1 MRLFTRLLIS
11 HSAPLLVVTCALALT
26 LVALLRMTA
35 VLDALGHDELGTL
48 QREGELHRSAW
59 ALDVAM
65 RHGHDD
71 CMAERATPTRA
82 RIEGDVAELGLA
94 LELFDTRGAMAE
106 LVERYLEL
114 AAELLDAK
122 DVCAVLTRPS
132 YQEQRSLLD
141 EELTNI
147 WVARLDELHAEV
159 TRKDEEARQIGTTAA
174 FAGMVLAASSLL
186 LAALVAGRLARI
198 VNQPLTS
205 LAEITRRVGRGD
217 FSTPVAIE
225 GPIEM
230 IELADELERMR
241 LQLEQLET
249 LKQGI
254 LASISHELRTPLSKI
269 REALAL
275 LADGVVGALD
285 PRQTQVVQIARE
297 ACEREIRMVTT
308 LLDLSRLRA
317 GSPVRVRDG
326 SSLDSVLESAVQ
338 DERADADT
346 RGVIVRLELVGDSPA
361 IQLDHVLI
369 ERTVANLV
377 RNAVA
382 VSSPGQEVVVH
393 REVLSGPD
401 VAAARASLAPS
412 WACVTVR
419 DHGPG
424 VPAEIRETVFD
435 AFVTRAVP
443 RSPKGLGFGL
453 GLALAR
459 EVARAHGGDLELDE
473 PSGDGATFRLWL
485 PLGDRTGFE
494 RRKPPRSLGLEPT
507 ESEELGSHARRTA
520 D

>member
-1 MRLFTRLLIS
+1 MRLFSRLLIS

-35 VLDALGHDELGTL
+35 VLDSLGHDELGSL
-48 QREGELHRSAW
+48 RREGDLHHAAW
-59 ALDVAM
+59 DLDVAM
-65 RHGHDD
+65 RHGQDD
-71 CMAERATPTRA
+71 CQAERPVPPRA
-82 RIEGDVAELGLA
+82 RIERDAGALRVA
-94 LELFDTRGAMAE
+94 LEQSESATNAMKQ
-106 LVERYLEL
+106 LVERYLDL
-114 AAELLDAK
+114 ADELLGNE
-122 DVCAVLTRPS
+122 VCTALTNPV
-132 YQEQRSLLD
+132 YQEQRAVLD
-141 EELTNI
+141 EELTNL

-159 TRKDEEARQIGTTAA
+159 TRKDEEARQIGVTAA
-174 FAGMVLAASSLL
+174 FAGMVLAASSLV

-198 VNQPLTS
+198 VNRPLNS

-217 FSTPVAIE
+217 FRTPVAVE

-230 IELADELERMR
+230 VELADELERMR

-285 PRQTQVVQIARE
+285 PRQTQVVGIARD
-297 ACEREIRMVTT
+297 ACEREIRLVTT

-317 GSPVRVRDG
+317 GSPVRVRAG
-326 SSLDSVLESAVQ
+326 SSLDHVLERAIE
-338 DERADADT
+338 DERGDAEG
-346 RGVIVRLELVGDSPA
+346 RGVVLRLESEGELPPTRLDPA
-361 IQLDHVLI
+361 LI
-369 ERTVANLV
+369 ERAIANLV

-382 VSSPGQEVVVH
+382 VSNRGQEVIIR
-393 REVLSGPD
+393 REVLTRTRPAID
-401 VAAARASLAPS
+401 PTQAATAGI

-419 DHGPG
+419 DQGPG
-424 VPAEIRETVFD
+424 VPDEIRQTVFD

-459 EVARAHGGDLELDE
+459 EVARAHGGDLELDDE
-473 PSGDGATFRLWL
+473 SETGATFRLWL
-485 PLGDRTGFE
+485 PLGASPELRE
-494 RRKPPRSLGLEPT
+494 PPRSLGLEA
-507 ESEELGSHARRTA
+507 SVDASSRGAHHA
-520 D
+520 

>member
-11 HSAPLLVVTCALALT
+11 HAAPLLVVTSALALT

-48 QREGELHRSAW
+48 QREGELHRAAW
-59 ALDVAM
+59 ALDVAL
-65 RHGHDD
+65 RHGQDD
-71 CMAERATPTRA
+71 CAAERRAPTRA
-82 RIEGDVAELGLA
+82 RIERDAE
-94 LELFDTRGAMAE
+94 ELRRVMERSHTTDAMDR

-114 AAELLDAK
+114 AAELLEAD
-122 DVCAVLTRPS
+122 DSCAVLTS
-132 YQEQRSLLD
+132 QAYQDRRSLVD
-141 EELTNI
+141 EELTNL

-159 TRKDEEARQIGTTAA
+159 TRKDEEARQIGATAA
-174 FAGMVLAASSLL
+174 FAGMVLAAASLV
-186 LAALVAGRLARI
+186 LAALVAGRLARS
-198 VNQPLTS
+198 VNRPLTS

-217 FSTPVAIE
+217 FRTPVAVE
-225 GPIEM
+225 GPIEL
-230 IELADELERMR
+230 IELANELERMR

-275 LADGVVGALD
+275 LADGVVGPLE

-317 GSPVRVRDG
+317 GSPIRFRDH
-326 SSLDSVLESAVQ
+326 SALDGVIESALE
-338 DERADADT
+338 DERSDADS
-346 RGVIVRLELVGDSPA
+346 RGVIVRFEKVGDSP
-361 IQLDHVLI
+361 ITRLDTVLV

-382 VSSPGQEVVVH
+382 VSERGQEVVVR
-393 REVLSGPD
+393 RELRSGPGP
-401 VAAARASLAPS
+401 AAASRSKAAQ
-412 WACVTVR
+412 WACVIVR
-419 DHGPG
+419 DDGPG
-424 VPAEIRETVFD
+424 VPEEIRETVFD

-473 PSGDGATFRLWL
+473 THGSGATFRLWL
-485 PLGDRTGFE
+485 PLGDDTTPEQRE
-494 RRKPPRSLGLEPT
+494 PPRSLGLDPA
-507 ESEELGSHARRTA
+507 ESDPMEKHGRRTA
-520 D
+520 